1 MTLTD
6 ILCLLFNVPAN
17 YRQTLRR
24 KKEEPCPEN
33 PAT

>member
-1 MTLTD
+1 MNLTA
-6 ILCLLFNVPAN
+6 ILCLLFHVPAN

-33 PAT
+33 HAT